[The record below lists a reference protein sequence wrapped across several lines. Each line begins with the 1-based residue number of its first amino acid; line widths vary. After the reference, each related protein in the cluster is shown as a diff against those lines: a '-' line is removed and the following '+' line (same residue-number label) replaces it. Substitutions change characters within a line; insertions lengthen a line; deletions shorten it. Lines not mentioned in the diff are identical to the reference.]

1 MEVASMVDKMRENRL
16 RKKEETEVV
25 RLIKNVR

>member
-1 MEVASMVDKMRENRL
+1 MEVASVVDKIRENRL